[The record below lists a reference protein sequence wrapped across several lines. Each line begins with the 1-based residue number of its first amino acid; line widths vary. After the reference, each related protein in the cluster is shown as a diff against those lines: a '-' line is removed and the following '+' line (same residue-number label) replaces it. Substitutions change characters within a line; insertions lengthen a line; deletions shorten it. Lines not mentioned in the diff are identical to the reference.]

1 MGENGES
8 GENEEKALVSVA
20 GIARVMVAPRYV

>member
-8 GENEEKALVSVA
+8 GENKERALVSVA
-20 GIARVMVAPRYV
+20 GIARVMLTPHYV